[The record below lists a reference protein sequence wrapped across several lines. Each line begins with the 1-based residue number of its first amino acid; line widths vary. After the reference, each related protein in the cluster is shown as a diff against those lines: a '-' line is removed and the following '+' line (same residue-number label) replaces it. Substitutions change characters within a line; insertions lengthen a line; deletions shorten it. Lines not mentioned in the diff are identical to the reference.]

1 MTSSLTT
8 VPTDAGFESAT
19 ATQVITTRNSGNKRK
34 RRAPAPRSRRRPN
47 IIGAVLASIW
57 LIIVAL
63 PIYYIVITSLRP
75 QEGFFSA
82 NQFIPPTEPTLE
94 QYSLVLQSD
103 FVLYFFNSIVVTASS
118 VIITVFVCLMAAY
131 AMVRSRGRFLR
142 STFSLFLLGLAI
154 PLQATIIPLFFMMVN
169 SGLYD
174 TLTALVLTSI
184 GFAIPMTV
192 LILVNFLRDIPNELF
207 ESMKLDGATNWRM
220 LFSLVI
226 PLTKPAI
233 VTVGLYNALHVW
245 NAFLFPLILTQS
257 PENRVLPLSLWSF
270 QGEFTT
276 NVPGILAAVVL
287 STLPLF
293 VLYLFGRR
301 QLIAGLTAGFGK

>member
-1 MTSSLTT
+1 MSTTNVMDPAETETLTTAPGGRPRVNIRRSSL
-8 VPTDAGFESAT
+8 A
-19 ATQVITTRNSGNKRK
+19 
-34 RRAPAPRSRRRPN
+34 RSRRRPN
-47 IIGAVLASIW
+47 VMGFLLAGVW
-57 LIIVAL
+57 LLIVAV

-82 NQFIPPTEPTLE
+82 NQFLPPENPTFD
-94 QYSLVLQSD
+94 QYLLVLGSD
-103 FVLYFFNSIVVTASS
+103 FWLYLANSLIVTAAS
-118 VIITVFVCLMAAY
+118 VLATVFICLLAAY
-131 AMVRSRGRFLR
+131 AMVRSRTRFLQGV
-142 STFSLFLLGLAI
+142 FSLFLLGLAI
-154 PLQATIIPLFFMMVN
+154 PMQATIIPLFYMMVN
-169 SGLYD
+169 AGLYD
-174 TLTALVLTSI
+174 TLGALVLTSI
-184 GFAIPMTV
+184 GFSIPMTV

-207 ESMKLDGATNWRM
+207 ESMRLDGATNWRM
-220 LFSLVI
+220 LYTLVV
-226 PLTKPAI
+226 PLTRPAL
-233 VTVGLYNALHVW
+233 VTVGLYNALNVW

-276 NVPGILAAVVL
+276 NIPGILAAVVL

>member
-1 MTSSLTT
+1 MPATTSVVKPLA
-8 VPTDAGFESAT
+8 V
-19 ATQVITTRNSGNKRK
+19 
-34 RRAPAPRSRRRPN
+34 SRRRPN
-47 IIGAVLASIW
+47 VIGRRSPNVIGAILAVFW
-57 LIIVAL
+57 LVIVAL

-75 QEGFFSA
+75 QEGFYAA
-82 NQFIPPTEPTLE
+82 NQFVPPVSPTLD
-94 QYSLVLQSD
+94 QYQLVLKSD
-103 FVLYFFNSIVVTASS
+103 FALYFLNS
-118 VIITVFVCLMAAY
+118 VIVTVLSVAVTVFICIMAAY
-131 AMVRSRGRFLR
+131 AIVRSNTRFLR
-142 STFSLFLLGLAI
+142 GTFSLFLMGLAI
-154 PLQATIIPLFFMMVN
+154 PLQATIIPLFFMMVKA
-169 SGLYD
+169 GLYD

-207 ESMKLDGATNWRM
+207 ESMKLDGASNWRM
-220 LFSLVI
+220 LFQLVM
-226 PLTKPAI
+226 PLTRPAI

-257 PENRVLPLSLWSF
+257 PKNRVLPLSLWSF

>member
-1 MTSSLTT
+1 MT
-8 VPTDAGFESAT
+8 PTAVRRRPPHDAASQG
-19 ATQVITTRNSGNKRK
+19 
-34 RRAPAPRSRRRPN
+34 PAPRSSRPRVPAPRISASRNRRRPN
-47 IIGAVLASIW
+47 VLATVLAVGW
-57 LIIVAL
+57 LIVVAL

-75 QEGFFSA
+75 QTGFFSA
-82 NQFIPPTEPTLE
+82 NQFVPPANPTLE
-94 QYSLVLQSD
+94 QYALVLQSD
-103 FVLYFFNSIVVTASS
+103 FVLYFFNSVVVTS
-118 VIITVFVCLMAAY
+118 VSVVVTVFVCLMAAY
-131 AMVRSRGRFLR
+131 AMVRSRSRFLR
-142 STFSLFLLGLAI
+142 STFGLFLLGLAI

-207 ESMKLDGATNWRM
+207 ESMKLDGASNWGI
-220 LFSLVI
+220 LFALVV

-257 PENRVLPLSLWSF
+257 ADKRVLPLSLWSF